1 MTQSY
6 WLDRWER
13 NEIGFH
19 QDAYNPYLIKHWPRL
34 HLAPDSSVFVPLC
47 GKTRDMIW
55 LRDQGHAVLGVE
67 LSARAIQ
74 AFYRENALAPKQA
87 QYSGKRFNRYS
98 AENIEILHGD
108 FFDLDKNGLA
118 SIQAVY
124 DRASLVALPPDPR
137 RRYAAHMLDIL
148 PPATQILL
156 VGFDYPQAEMQG
168 PPYAV
173 PPEEVIAL
181 YQPGADV
188 RLLTQVDMLA
198 DNPRFQQRGLTRLV
212 ESVYLLTLP
221 DPEQS

>member
-6 WLDRWER
+6 WLGRWER
-13 NEIGFH
+13 NETGFH
-19 QDAYNPYLIKHWPRL
+19 QDTYNPYLIEYWPTLRL
-34 HLAPDSSVFVPLC
+34 AAGSRVFVPLC

-67 LSARAIQ
+67 LSALAVQ
-74 AFYRENALAPKQA
+74 NFYRENALAPKQA
-87 QYSGKRFNRYS
+87 QYTGKQFNHFS
-98 AENIEILHGD
+98 DGNIDILHGD
-108 FFDLDKNGLA
+108 FFDLNKNDLT

-124 DRASLVALPPDPR
+124 DRASLVALPPDLR
-137 RRYAAHMLDIL
+137 RRYAAHMFDIL

-156 VGFDYPQAEMQG
+156 VGFDYPQIEMQG

-173 PPEEVIAL
+173 PHEEVIAL
-181 YQPGADV
+181 YLPNADV
-188 RLLTQVDMLA
+188 RLLTQIDVLA

-221 DPEQS
+221 DPKQS